1 MTESKSGWQTG
12 WMGHLLAVVSEK
24 PVGFAWTVHWIG
36 HLEGRQGWKEI
47 MVEETS
53 FSAPAIPVAQLLLHG
68 WGGPAL
74 HKQPPFNP
82 VGQLVPSDRPICHQP
97 HAQQ

>member
-12 WMGHLLAVVSEK
+12 WMGHLLAVLSEK

-53 FSAPAIPVAQLLLHG
+53 FVRTSHP
-68 WGGPAL
+68 GGPAATSWM
-74 HKQPPFNP
+74 
-82 VGQLVPSDRPICHQP
+82 GRPCSS
-97 HAQQ
+97 